1 MTVSLTLKPHL
12 QDSAAS
18 LACERAGLTCTFAP
32 RYVILRLSLH
42 LSLARR
48 STAPDGAPPPPHLS
62 LAMAADAAQALKA
75 RAVSLGAPP
84 AMPSYCSSDWV
95 LFKEAK
101 APVFIID
108 GGVHIPKLESAK
120 ITYATLP
127 TPASRCGSAANA
139 ALPRRASTSTTPY
152 HTL

>member
-1 MTVSLTLKPHL
+1 MHFC
-12 QDSAAS
+12 SALRDFAAFAA
-18 LACERAGLTCTFAP
+18 LVTCTA
-32 RYVILRLSLH
+32 IDG
-42 LSLARR
+42 ARR
-48 STAPDGAPPPPHLS
+48 RPPPPHLS

-108 GGVHIPKLESAK
+108 GGVHLPKLESAK
-120 ITYATLP
+120 ITYGLRCRHQRQDAAPLQMLHYRAGHQLP
-127 TPASRCGSAANA
+127 QRH
-139 ALPRRASTSTTPY
+139 TT
-152 HTL
+152 HCNITICKFIQ

>member
-1 MTVSLTLKPHL
+1 MQLC
-12 QDSAAS
+12 SALRDFAAFAA
-18 LACERAGLTCTFAP
+18 LVTCAA
-32 RYVILRLSLH
+32 IDG
-42 LSLARR
+42 ARR
-48 STAPDGAPPPPHLS
+48 RPPPPHLS

>member
-1 MTVSLTLKPHL
+1 
-12 QDSAAS
+12 
-18 LACERAGLTCTFAP
+18 
-32 RYVILRLSLH
+32 
-42 LSLARR
+42 
-48 STAPDGAPPPPHLS
+48 
-62 LAMAADAAQALKA
+62 MAADAAQAAAQALKA

-101 APVFIID
+101 APVYIID

-120 ITYATLP
+120 ITYAATLP
-127 TPASRCGSAANA
+127 TPASRCGFAANA

>member
-1 MTVSLTLKPHL
+1 MQLC
-12 QDSAAS
+12 SALRDFAAFAA
-18 LACERAGLTCTFAP
+18 LVTCTA
-32 RYVILRLSLH
+32 IDG
-42 LSLARR
+42 ARR
-48 STAPDGAPPPPHLS
+48 RPPPPHLS